1 MKTFNEFSND
11 INKTNAG
18 KAIRHDWATH
28 IYHPRLGEFKVESHS
43 LDEDGTIEEYYVV
56 HEGKEFTLE
65 ASKVKVTQTQEHKH
79 LAAQKKKKVKKWYR
93 SRNILLIGIM
103 N

>member
-1 MKTFNEFSND
+1 M
-11 INKTNAG
+11 
-18 KAIRHDWATH
+18 
-28 IYHPRLGEFKVESHS
+28 GEVKVESHS

-79 LAAQKKKKVKKWYR
+79 LAAQKKKKVKK
-93 SRNILLIGIM
+93 
-103 N
+103 